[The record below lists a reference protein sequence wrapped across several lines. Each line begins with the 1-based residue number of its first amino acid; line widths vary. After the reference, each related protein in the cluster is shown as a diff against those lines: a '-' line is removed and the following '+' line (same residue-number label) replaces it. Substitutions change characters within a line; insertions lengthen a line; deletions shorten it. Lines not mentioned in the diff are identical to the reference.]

1 MNYCCHDNYTLT
13 GSHDPLDVNI
23 LNAYVQY
30 LQSTGNVPPS
40 DIPTFLTFYE
50 GKVGSGAVADLG
62 NKTIGVLPQMDCANF
77 IETGT
82 IDPLDVNILN
92 AYVQYMQS
100 TGNQKPNDVATFLTF
115 YEGKVGSGAVAGL
128 GSKEIK
134 HLPTLADDTHVI
146 TSNGLVEKCDPTPT
160 PTPTPIPEICTALV
174 SISGSVASIT
184 IDLDTITDPV
194 GITNGKLSALE
205 IVFDN
210 LEFAPS
216 ATTNISDIQLGDP
229 GITTYWDV
237 NHSEISGFMDSTGVM
252 VDHAIRDNGSLPT
265 QKHTTFTLLSL
276 TTSLTLSDFAGQK
289 FLFDVPFVTLS
300 GSEPIIS
307 EIRAYDSSTAI
318 NKFNTISCIDDP
330 ITPHCCVGMDNHTS
344 IVNGMVEDHESGF
357 SGIGDQSLNGTICF
371 QDYTTPQNTTTFTL
385 RIGDENGKAIT
396 VGINALVD
404 DTNNNIRYMD
414 NSGECYA
421 GQLINIG
428 TEGNILVKV

>member
-1 MNYCCHDNYTLT
+1 MSLNYCCHDDYTLT
-13 GSHDPLDVNI
+13 GEINSIDTNI
-23 LNAYVQY
+23 LVAYQMY
-30 LQSTGNVPPS
+30 LQANSNTPPP
-40 DIPTFLTFYE
+40 DIPTFLDYYNVQVNA
-50 GKVGSGAVADLG
+50 KAVASLG
-62 NKTIGVLPQMDCANF
+62 NKTIG
-77 IETGT
+77 
-82 IDPLDVNILN
+82 
-92 AYVQYMQS
+92 
-100 TGNQKPNDVATFLTF
+100 
-115 YEGKVGSGAVAGL
+115 
-128 GSKEIK
+128 
-134 HLPTLADDTHVI
+134 HLPTLQDDTQII
-146 TSNGLVEKCDPTPT
+146 TKDGLVDKCAPTVTPT
-160 PTPTPIPEICTALV
+160 PTEVAEPCTATV
-174 SISGSVASIT
+174 SISDSVASIT
-184 IDLDTITDPV
+184 IDLDTITDPAT
-194 GITNGKLSALE
+194 ITNGQLSALE

-229 GITTYWDV
+229 GITTYWDT

-252 VDHAIRDNGSLPT
+252 VDLAIRDNGSLPT

-318 NKFNTISCIDDP
+318 NKFNTISCVDDP
-330 ITPHCCVGMDNHTS
+330 ITPHCCVGMDNYTS
-344 IVNGMVEDHESGF
+344 IVNGMVEDHKSGF
-357 SGIGDQSLNGTICF
+357 SGIGDSSLNGTICF

-385 RIGDENGKAIT
+385 RLGDENGKAIT

-414 NSGECYA
+414 DSGECYV

-428 TEGNILVKV
+428 AEGNILVKV